1 MNLHT
6 KNIKLFGLNLALP
19 FFRFVTKKLNEER
32 AALLHSHRQ
41 GLGNCQRCHKLLGAR
56 AGMSFLMHLMDDH
69 KIEPED
75 TYEIV
80 ADVYRRIYAAH
91 QQRRKP

>member
-1 MNLHT
+1 MNPVRT
-6 KNIKLFGLNLALP
+6 IKLFGLNLALP
-19 FFRFVTKKLNEER
+19 FFRVVTKKLNEER

-41 GLGNCQRCHKLLGAR
+41 DLGNCTKCHKLLGAR

-69 KIEPED
+69 KIEPD
-75 TYEIV
+75 HTYEIV

-91 QQRRKP
+91 QQRRKS